1 MPDNFFEKAAKAVN
15 QPKQPIAKAS
25 AAAPAKTAA
34 GASAPSKPVKVSS
47 LSPSVKAAAAIKN
60 SKTDHAT
67 AFKALAPLVEPQY
80 QGLLNSALYINQR
93 NKEGR
98 HITPIE
104 AKDPAQFKVSVQDAE
119 AVRQKMKTPEGR
131 QELAGMVRKFQNER
145 QILSLNTQMAR
156 KSPGFAPKSEV
167 NPAATPQEIQ
177 DRLNSERAIIQKG
190 IGLGPGSPATQG
202 IQAGVQA
209 MNAFNPIA
217 LSAMALGQGKFI
229 DPVNKGIAGMVAD
242 VPGQLFTTPMQAVAD
257 TFTLGTPGGGTP
269 LEKGGAALN
278 LALLGIDMPGGQ
290 LAVEALKR
298 RAAQS
303 ALKVFESQA
312 MKQAEKA
319 AVRSAIPEIAQ
330 AVEAPVRP
338 IMSQG
343 PGLTVRT
350 DSPDFLTRQASKA
363 ASQASEIA
371 RLEAARTARMAPAPV
386 VPEVPVAPVV
396 ESPKVK
402 APDKSPNYYARM
414 KPSESTLKPGV
425 GPVKGFTITGKS
437 PKGQMLNIFEE
448 DAATAA
454 KMRDNIK
461 AGRDPHEGTKWQHLS
476 STAPQPS
483 PKEGLKRET
492 IQTRNGAK
500 VDLEYTD
507 GKLKIPTEK
516 GAIETD
522 AKFFDYEGIPVAV
535 HRTVGDYKGPRVWS
549 MSTAKTGHLIA
560 TGESE
565 AGAVLYGKQAI
576 NDHGIENVKKL
587 IDSYDPKTDTF
598 KSTPAAQAA
607 RVPKTTPEPL
617 MDGQSVRGIVQGMQQ
632 PQSTARR
639 MQKPPEPFLEPAPQ
653 VKPQSGPQRQM
664 IVNRQQVNVTP
675 EMEAEIARHN
685 LRMENLKRTAAR
697 QADIAS
703 EGYRHAA
710 EMRKLSGALT
720 EVEQRNAAWDAK
732 KIRGGDRVA
741 MPGQGEGTV
750 VSNPA
755 FGKVKVKFDN
765 GLEASIPHSELK
777 KVPPVI
783 AKPVEPP
790 SHQPPVK
797 AAKVETVKT
806 ESGAARSSKQAFKE
820 LESIPESIQKEGYS
834 IQRIDRPA
842 SFIDKLDPTSKPEKV
857 WAIIDPQG
865 NPLRDM
871 YYKNKASAEIA
882 LPRYTNTSNP
892 EYIAKNKEAFEL
904 LRKETELQKTTAK
917 PQSIESGSDLF
928 IREASPLE
936 TGSQAFKSRAFAA
949 IPDKEGFKKVYKPYG
964 EHGRGFYYVK
974 DEAAVVTS
982 PSKPAPKVET
992 PAPVGMAEARGP
1004 KVVEPAPTGRD
1015 SYSRNVDRIPPQFRI
1030 RQSYKGGVIEH
1041 TREMSPGVWEID
1053 TRMSDGSTVTHS
1065 GISSPQPPVKAAKV
1079 ESPKVDAPAT
1089 ETFRLVNM
1097 ESLSRGTGAKYIVG
1111 IRGGNGDLIAKRWA
1125 RSADAKLA
1133 QGEVI
1138 VDFNGKTILNDA
1150 NVPVVAVKTAPAPTK
1165 PPTPTQSAPKPTE
1178 PVRAPQ
1184 VKEAWQMSREEFVR
1198 NADPSTHKQMWQ
1210 FQDRSI
1216 TDAVFEGKPVP
1227 DSIKRLVPDLE
1238 ERIAKRKALMEQPV
1252 VKPADTD
1259 ASIKQKAAEYKAS
1272 REALSKPIYEYT
1284 KEEYAP
1290 TGSKGVAT
1298 LRIRHNNAVI
1308 RALQEGKVVP
1318 VEVLADY
1325 PSLKQASP
1333 QPPVKAPKVE
1343 TPAPVVEKGGK
1354 QPWEMTREEFS
1365 KHPNAKYHGG
1375 AAAIDEFRLH
1385 DRVRTTGGGLGSH
1398 TIAFSNPEV
1407 AGRYVK
1413 DFHPGGAISPAI
1425 VNSKKVAKL
1434 DPGKFHK
1441 LQDLVYDIDKG
1452 KTLTETQDVSLEII
1466 LKELGVDYS
1475 ENLYKST
1482 HPITL
1487 IKKSGYDAITTPG
1500 SIRGA
1505 EPEYLVLDPST
1516 IKTHKQFISQALK
1529 EGKPVP
1535 AEVLADYPDLAAKYG
1550 KGAPKPVGKATNASA
1565 IYDLPEE
1572 ELRKRYDYTK
1582 FETFKQGQVVKNA
1595 LNDLLEAR
1603 QPKSQLH
1610 DLQEQIADFLQ
1621 LRAGEISQ
1629 AEFDARNLKRNPD
1642 YQPVT
1647 PGAFKTAFG
1656 PQETAKAKPVETPKA
1671 GIAPEPTNPEVAQF
1685 HEAANRPPTENVGN
1699 RLLDEIGGFSWKT
1712 ETIKK
1717 GSKNI
1722 RYEVLI
1728 DNESGVELSRGGT
1741 RQNAISGALGKI
1753 FGVGKIPSYATKA
1766 DLKAAV
1772 SVAKTRLESARARYI
1787 ELVEGKT
1794 GGTKVPPTPQ
1804 PSPKPVQVPKEAIA
1818 PEPPTPTQSAPKPTE
1833 PVRAPQVKEPWQ
1845 MTREEWGPTVQTAIK
1860 YDNGYPIKGGQPREV
1875 YHGSRAPISFESRP
1889 AFVTTDKSFANVYA
1903 GDIAGVIKGGK
1914 PHLYEGF
1921 ATVKT
1926 PVKITFP
1933 TSGEGTKRQFFDNLA
1948 SQGIIIK
1955 SPKGP
1960 SKGFSHEFINSNLDQ
1975 IVNQSKAAGY
1985 DSVQFRDRT
1994 LGAHGQSIL
2003 VFDAKS
2009 QLSSHNQIV
2018 GQALKEGK
2026 PVPAEVLADY
2036 PDLAAKYGKGAPK
2049 PVETP
2054 KAGIAPEPVKPPK
2067 SGMVELNGE
2076 QFPGILSD
2084 ERKAAMQAEYGSLLP
2099 RYKEL
2104 EAKLKLKD
2112 GNYKKAATP
2121 ELIAE
2126 FEQLQKRLQGL
2137 KATADMHMR
2146 SSRKLE
2152 KIKFELE
2159 KFKSLGEDV
2168 KHGDTVYVKTAF
2180 KDGYSK
2186 GRLVGAGDTNFEVSV
2201 DGGTYIY
2208 GKNEV
2213 FVNPPKSPSPKPSN
2227 LEKNLA
2233 RIQELEAKPKKNIKG
2248 KQAGMANITPDD
2260 IELAARKALHAVYTA
2275 GEHLHTQIIK
2285 IGKELGLSPKQRA
2298 KALEMARGFD
2308 PELGKFHFEP
2318 KPKQVKTP
2326 KNLPVGEKT
2335 LKHADTA
2342 PVRESLGMPE
2352 YTKTA
2357 ETIDDTFR
2365 VARERGLVK
2374 DARKIAASVIENPK
2388 RPVNKYEQAALIA
2401 RADELDVLSA
2411 QKYEQL
2417 GNTPEGKRQSVLDQ
2431 IAAIEDEYSTIIK
2444 ASDLTGSAQ
2453 GSALRLRREASK
2465 ELTSANIKGHIIK
2478 ANGGTLPHELEARIG
2493 ALSEKLAKANQ
2504 AVRNAK
2510 KAVGRGD
2517 AQAALNTAAKAEKS
2531 GKKAARGTRNRLF
2544 TKEAFEEVMAR
2555 RGKGSSIP
2563 KSKQRGAAMIDAQDW
2578 KDLGT
2583 IVGYHIESGIRDFP
2597 QLMSKS
2603 KEVFPDVDDFEVSK
2617 AVEDYYSLKK
2627 LTPEAK
2633 AKAKAASA
2641 ATKALKADAAA
2652 ASAAGIPDL
2661 NKFLDVKI
2669 SAGKRDYNQ
2678 LKEAAKKAGFTDL
2691 NDQEFSKSI
2700 IDVLRER
2707 GHEFET
2713 AAEAAARR
2721 QKYSVVSE
2729 ARALI
2734 EKTRVKAA
2742 YEETKGLK
2750 RAGYVTGQFI
2760 MSAPGQFKNLR
2771 ASFDLSAAGRQ
2782 GLLLSI
2788 AHPKKGAQA
2797 LKSMLESV
2805 TKQGYEKV
2813 IADVHA
2819 SKYFE
2824 AGQIGGLGI
2833 ADTKGHMTTDEL
2845 FTHLPFETKFG
2856 ESPLGQGIKK
2866 YGGAIPRMSEQTYN
2880 AYLSHLRQNVF
2891 DSIAAGY
2898 EAQGGKLTK
2907 ANAEQIAQY
2916 VNSMSGLAKSKNQ
2929 ALEGGLKFL
2938 NWFLFSSR
2946 FLTSRA
2952 QVGSGYTL
2960 GRALVHGGPL
2970 AKQAAKDHAIIIGG
2984 LSTILGLTTLAGGK
2998 VSANPDNPDFL
3009 QVQFGNQRVD
3019 ITGGVAPVL
3028 RAMIRGTMGIVKPSV
3043 AYATGQP
3050 YTPPGYGQ
3058 DAGTHL
3064 GRFFINRTSPLIRAG
3079 VNSYQGESFGRP
3091 TDPSIEAR
3099 NLLMPI
3105 GAEQAINSAT
3115 VDKRSISDTFTLAI
3129 LEFFGLS
3136 TQFTDK
3142 SPGELERKA
3151 EQKAEKAA
3159 KKAAEKEEKKST
3171 PTAIDTAYLLGK

>member
-1 MPDNFFEKAAKAVN
+1 MPEQNDLLKALLKQIPKPAV
-15 QPKQPIAKAS
+15 PKAS
-25 AAAPAKTAA
+25 AQQSKDREAQADKGRKAFQETITGRKQSDAQYQA
-34 GASAPSKPVKVSS
+34 GKKASASRMVSEAQFRKKNNVS
-47 LSPSVKAAAAIKN
+47 TDQSSELIKLR
-60 SKTDHAT
+60 A
-67 AFKALAPLVEPQY
+67 QY
-80 QGLLNSALYINQR
+80 PKELHGLIDSALYIRQ
-93 NKEGR
+93 KG
-98 HITPIE
+98 ITPISGGEPGKTWLDKPDIDYVKE
-104 AKDPAQFKVSVQDAE
+104 A
-119 AVRQKMKTPEGR
+119 MKSPEGR
-131 QELAGMVRKFQNER
+131 ASLEREVRRFKAERGIMSAQYNSGEAKMQRDWSGQMLAGIERDNENITKFLGLDTPVVKAINDYA
-145 QILSLNTQMAR
+145 LA
-156 KSPGFAPKSEV
+156 V
-167 NPAATPQEIQ
+167 NPATGP
-177 DRLNSERAIIQKG
+177 LF
-190 IGLGPGSPATQG
+190 GLGQMFPATKDMMGNLVKSTPSMVLTGGPQVVG
-202 IQAGVQA
+202 DAGRLLFGVQ
-209 MNAFNPIA
+209 NPEIA
-217 LSAMALGQGKFI
+217 PIPALAQSGANLGMALVPELG
-229 DPVNKGIAGMVAD
+229 PAAMRGISRVA
-242 VPGQLFTTPMQAVAD
+242 QQ
-257 TFTLGTPGGGTP
+257 
-269 LEKGGAALN
+269 
-278 LALLGIDMPGGQ
+278 
-290 LAVEALKR
+290 
-298 RAAQS
+298 
-303 ALKVFESQA
+303 QA
-312 MKQAEKA
+312 MKQAEMA
-319 AVRSAIPEIAQ
+319 AVRAATANAALDKMAGRTINGFAVEGAPRPPFNQITQ

-350 DSPDFLTRQASKA
+350 DSPDFLTRQSAKA

-386 VPEVPVAPVV
+386 VPEVPVAPVAKPIKQFKPKAEKGYPKGETPNLVGMAEARVSKV
-396 ESPKVK
+396 EVKKEPWQMTEIEFGRKLAEADQPVEISKINKMIADVK
-402 APDKSPNYYARM
+402 AGKGDLVGKWSRWKSKKAALEDLSMQLEKAQSPVGDADALNFAGLGDSNG
-414 KPSESTLKPGV
+414 KPWSRHVREAL
-425 GPVKGFTITGKS
+425 
-437 PKGQMLNIFEE
+437 
-448 DAATAA
+448 
-454 KMRDNIK
+454 K
-461 AGRDPHEGTKWQHLS
+461 AGNAVPESIHKYAFDTYGDIPPL
-476 STAPQPS
+476 PS
-483 PKEGLKRET
+483 P
-492 IQTRNGAK
+492 
-500 VDLEYTD
+500 
-507 GKLKIPTEK
+507 
-516 GAIETD
+516 
-522 AKFFDYEGIPVAV
+522 
-535 HRTVGDYKGPRVWS
+535 
-549 MSTAKTGHLIA
+549 
-560 TGESE
+560 
-565 AGAVLYGKQAI
+565 
-576 NDHGIENVKKL
+576 
-587 IDSYDPKTDTF
+587 
-598 KSTPAAQAA
+598 
-607 RVPKTTPEPL
+607 
-617 MDGQSVRGIVQGMQQ
+617 
-632 PQSTARR
+632 
-639 MQKPPEPFLEPAPQ
+639 
-653 VKPQSGPQRQM
+653 
-664 IVNRQQVNVTP
+664 
-675 EMEAEIARHN
+675 
-685 LRMENLKRTAAR
+685 
-697 QADIAS
+697 
-703 EGYRHAA
+703 
-710 EMRKLSGALT
+710 
-720 EVEQRNAAWDAK
+720 
-732 KIRGGDRVA
+732 
-741 MPGQGEGTV
+741 
-750 VSNPA
+750 
-755 FGKVKVKFDN
+755 
-765 GLEASIPHSELK
+765 
-777 KVPPVI
+777 
-783 AKPVEPP
+783 
-790 SHQPPVK
+790 QPPVK
-797 AAKVETVKT
+797 AAKVETPNLVGMAEARGPKV
-806 ESGAARSSKQAFKE
+806 ESGAAMSSKQAFKE

-871 YYKNKASAEIA
+871 FYKNKASAEIA
-882 LPRYTNTSNP
+882 LPRYANTSNP

-904 LRKETELQKTTAK
+904 LRNENELQKTTAK

-982 PSKPAPKVET
+982 PSKP
-992 PAPVGMAEARGP
+992 
-1004 KVVEPAPTGRD
+1004 
-1015 SYSRNVDRIPPQFRI
+1015 
-1030 RQSYKGGVIEH
+1030 
-1041 TREMSPGVWEID
+1041 
-1053 TRMSDGSTVTHS
+1053 
-1065 GISSPQPPVKAAKV
+1065 
-1079 ESPKVDAPAT
+1079 
-1089 ETFRLVNM
+1089 
-1097 ESLSRGTGAKYIVG
+1097 
-1111 IRGGNGDLIAKRWA
+1111 
-1125 RSADAKLA
+1125 
-1133 QGEVI
+1133 
-1138 VDFNGKTILNDA
+1138 
-1150 NVPVVAVKTAPAPTK
+1150 
-1165 PPTPTQSAPKPTE
+1165 
-1178 PVRAPQ
+1178 
-1184 VKEAWQMSREEFVR
+1184 
-1198 NADPSTHKQMWQ
+1198 
-1210 FQDRSI
+1210 
-1216 TDAVFEGKPVP
+1216 
-1227 DSIKRLVPDLE
+1227 
-1238 ERIAKRKALMEQPV
+1238 
-1252 VKPADTD
+1252 
-1259 ASIKQKAAEYKAS
+1259 
-1272 REALSKPIYEYT
+1272 
-1284 KEEYAP
+1284 
-1290 TGSKGVAT
+1290 
-1298 LRIRHNNAVI
+1298 
-1308 RALQEGKVVP
+1308 
-1318 VEVLADY
+1318 
-1325 PSLKQASP
+1325 
-1333 QPPVKAPKVE
+1333 APKVE

-1529 EGKPVP
+1529 DGKPVP
-1535 AEVLADYPDLAAKYG
+1535 AQVLADYPDLAAKYG
-1550 KGAPKPVGKATNASA
+1550 KGAPKPVVKPIEAPT
-1565 IYDLPEE
+1565 IYNLTDEQLRQKYTPDINEDTLSFQVKTSTLEDLIKSRAKKDGLEE
-1572 ELRKRYDYTK
+1572 
-1582 FETFKQGQVVKNA
+1582 
-1595 LNDLLEAR
+1595 
-1603 QPKSQLH
+1603 QL
-1610 DLQEQIADFLQ
+1610 ADFLQ

-1629 AEFDARNLKRNPD
+1629 AEFDARNLKRTTSETPKAGIAPEPKPKVAVDKELQSMVAQGKKIASNRSEWWQARAKPGGEYGANGEWYEGGKFIAQSPETQKGAFRKVKKMGESAERSGLNPGETKVSAPSAGYSTIPAD
-1642 YQPVT
+1642 NARWYNGPIKMRDNLRGISEEEIASLNKSIKEWNELVTKVDKGT
-1647 PGAFKTAFG
+1647 PGLRWATNKGEGVLIVDALKHPKLASAPSIARYMAKGELIPDVLVPEAKRLIQDVDIDKYQQLVKWNQERNSGITT
-1656 PQETAKAKPVETPKA
+1656 PSPKLVSKLETAIVAEPKPVETPKA

-1685 HEAANRPPTENVGN
+1685 HEAANRPPT
-1699 RLLDEIGGFSWKT
+1699 
-1712 ETIKK
+1712 
-1717 GSKNI
+1717 
-1722 RYEVLI
+1722 
-1728 DNESGVELSRGGT
+1728 
-1741 RQNAISGALGKI
+1741 A
-1753 FGVGKIPSYATKA
+1753 
-1766 DLKAAV
+1766 
-1772 SVAKTRLESARARYI
+1772 
-1787 ELVEGKT
+1787 
-1794 GGTKVPPTPQ
+1794 
-1804 PSPKPVQVPKEAIA
+1804 
-1818 PEPPTPTQSAPKPTE
+1818 
-1833 PVRAPQVKEPWQ
+1833 
-1845 MTREEWGPTVQTAIK
+1845 EEIK
-1860 YDNGYPIKGGQPREV
+1860 YYRNGKFDKNGMTPAMRSYVANKIEAEYPTAWKAMMDRQPD
-1875 YHGSRAPISFESRP
+1875 S
-1889 AFVTTDKSFANVYA
+1889 
-1903 GDIAGVIKGGK
+1903 
-1914 PHLYEGF
+1914 
-1921 ATVKT
+1921 
-1926 PVKITFP
+1926 PVKRFVIDVPGDGTFTLNPEAVPGFYREITGDQLKFNGFKDVP
-1933 TSGEGTKRQFFDNLA
+1933 MAFDPKSKLPGQVNSDPAYVA
-1948 SQGIIIK
+1948 S
-1955 SPKGP
+1955 
-1960 SKGFSHEFINSNLDQ
+1960 
-1975 IVNQSKAAGY
+1975 
-1985 DSVQFRDRT
+1985 
-1994 LGAHGQSIL
+1994 
-2003 VFDAKS
+2003 
-2009 QLSSHNQIV
+2009 
-2018 GQALKEGK
+2018 
-2026 PVPAEVLADY
+2026 
-2036 PDLAAKYGKGAPK
+2036 
-2049 PVETP
+2049 
-2054 KAGIAPEPVKPPK
+2054 VKPPK
-2067 SGMVELNGE
+2067 MERVPLPENGDVPAYKSVPRTKPTPKPLNGGRARE
-2076 QFPGILSD
+2076 SGTAPKKYYVTD
-2084 ERKAAMQAEYGSLLP
+2084 
-2099 RYKEL
+2099 
-2104 EAKLKLKD
+2104 AK
-2112 GNYKKAATP
+2112 NP
-2121 ELIAE
+2121 S
-2126 FEQLQKRLQGL
+2126 F
-2137 KATADMHMR
+2137 
-2146 SSRKLE
+2146 
-2152 KIKFELE
+2152 
-2159 KFKSLGEDV
+2159 
-2168 KHGDTVYVKTAF
+2168 
-2180 KDGYSK
+2180 SK
-2186 GRLVGAGDTNFEVSV
+2186 GQWSDTIPS
-2201 DGGTYIY
+2201 DLKP
-2208 GKNEV
+2208 GKVV
-2213 FVNPPKSPSPKPSN
+2213 FDAQGNVVKGELKPSPKPSN

-2298 KALEMARGFD
+2298 QALEMAKGFD